1 MEAQLQA
8 LNAKKHKQLIICKRR
23 TVFNWETVL
32 ILFYTNYYMN
42 IKMKKKVLLYKNF
55 KGELCIVTV
64 RKLPFWER
72 IIYRK
77 KFDIKFFNSY
87 KKLIF

>member
-8 LNAKKHKQLIICKRR
+8 LNAKKQPIICIGGLFLTGKQSP
-23 TVFNWETVL
+23 F
-32 ILFYTNYYMN
+32 LFYTNYYMN

-55 KGELCIVTV
+55 KGELCVVVV
-64 RKLPFWER
+64 RKLPFWKR

-87 KKLIF
+87 KKLIFL